1 MGISYR
7 KRIKIGDDTY
17 LNISKSGISV
27 SKKVGK
33 TTINSKGTTTISL
46 GNGMT
51 YRTSTK
57 TNKKKKSNCIS
68 ETWRAGNNRIYYYL
82 LSCLFILNFLVKII
96 DIYVNLC

>member
-33 TTINSKGTTTISL
+33 ATINSKGMTTINL
-46 GNGMT
+46 GNGIT

-57 TNKKKKSNCIS
+57 TNKKKK
-68 ETWRAGNNRIYYYL
+68 
-82 LSCLFILNFLVKII
+82 K
-96 DIYVNLC
+96 

>member
-27 SKKVGK
+27 SKKVGR
-33 TTINSKGTTTISL
+33 TTINSRGTTTMSF

-57 TNKKKKSNCIS
+57 TNKKKK
-68 ETWRAGNNRIYYYL
+68 
-82 LSCLFILNFLVKII
+82 K
-96 DIYVNLC
+96 

>member
-33 TTINSKGTTTISL
+33 ATINSRGTTTINL
-46 GNGMT
+46 GNGIT
-51 YRTSTK
+51 YRTS
-57 TNKKKKSNCIS
+57 NKKKK
-68 ETWRAGNNRIYYYL
+68 
-82 LSCLFILNFLVKII
+82 K
-96 DIYVNLC
+96 